1 MLGLQQQH
9 AIELSNLPFGSSSA
23 NNNQVN
29 YLYPLPHCAG
39 PFSRENSTSGPDLAS
54 HFSVSLDYGP
64 DSPLN
69 VDQISF
75 NSLKEK
81 MEIILSGEEE
91 RKQSLFESAISPRS
105 VEVTGSG
112 EQHGTS
118 YSSQTSNNISF
129 EEAVF
134 KASKEV
140 SCLLY
145 T

>member
-1 MLGLQQQH
+1 MSTVG
-9 AIELSNLPFGSSSA
+9 GSSA
-23 NNNQVN
+23 NNIQVN
-29 YLYPLPHCAG
+29 YLYLLPLCAG
-39 PFSRENSTSGPDLAS
+39 PFSRESSTSGPDLAS

-81 MEIILSGEEE
+81 MEIVLSGDEEG
-91 RKQSLFESAISPRS
+91 KQSSFESAISPRS
-105 VEVTGSG
+105 MEVTGSG
-112 EQHGTS
+112 GQHAAS
-118 YSSQTSNNISF
+118 YTSQTSNNISF

-140 SCLLY
+140 SCLLQGEWHLKV
-145 T
+145 